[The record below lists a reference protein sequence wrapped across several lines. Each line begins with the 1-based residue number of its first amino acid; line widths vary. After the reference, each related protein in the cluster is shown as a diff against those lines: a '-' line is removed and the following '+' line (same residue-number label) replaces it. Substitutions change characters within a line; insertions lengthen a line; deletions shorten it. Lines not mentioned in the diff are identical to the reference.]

1 MVFRHISKD
10 IKDRALHLLSE
21 GYITEDVCDIFDV
34 SERSLCRRRANLEAH
49 GSVIPPQQP
58 IQGRPRILKADHTH
72 NLLTLME
79 KVAGTTVE

>member
-34 SERSLCRRRANLEAH
+34 SERSLCRWRANLEAH

-58 IQGRPRILKADHTH
+58 I
-72 NLLTLME
+72 
-79 KVAGTTVE
+79 